1 MSPADRMRRA
11 SRRAAAAAVV
21 VALLPG
27 GGGAVPPRADSS
39 HLAPTERAPAQAA
52 QSARADAGE
61 AYALIV
67 NPSLGVTNVSL
78 ADARRIFLGEQQFW
92 PGGGRV
98 VLFVH
103 APGTPG
109 RAVALRHLYQMREDE
124 FRRYW
129 IAKTFRGDVA
139 GGPKIV
145 STDALARR
153 LTASIPG
160 AVTVIRASE
169 VDSSVK
175 VLSVD
180 GRAPGD
186 ARYALLAGGR

>member
-1 MSPADRMRRA
+1 MRRA
-11 SRRAAAAAVV
+11 ARWAAAASVAL
-21 VALLPG
+21 ALLPG
-27 GGGAVPPRADSS
+27 GGGAVPPRADST
-39 HLAPTERAPAQAA
+39 HAAPSAPARAQAPHA
-52 QSARADAGE
+52 AADAAE

-78 ADARRIFLGEQQFW
+78 AEARRIFLGEQQFW

-129 IAKTFRGDVA
+129 ISKTFRGDVA
-139 GGPKIV
+139 SGPKIV
-145 STDALARR
+145 STDALAKR

-160 AVTVIRASE
+160 AVTVVRASE
-169 VDSSVK
+169 VDPSVRA
-175 VLSVD
+175 LTVD

-186 ARYALLAGGR
+186 ARYALLGGGE